1 MIKTRTPS
9 STAGPGT
16 IVTETRV
23 RQATPSAVHRTH
35 PTYSGLEDTL
45 GLGRYWSALWARRG
59 LVAGLVLLSLLV
71 VSSLTAFSRMKFTAT
86 GSLYLGELE
95 GKSVGPANSDQFDLF
110 ANDQSDVG
118 TELEIVHSRYL
129 INEAIIESSLNVT
142 VSRDGWKA
150 PRYWE
155 WRMNR
160 RDPDLLDRDL
170 KELHVT
176 VRPVNDVFVPDRQL
190 RVTFTTPTQFD
201 VYDRNQRIG
210 AGVLGTPAMLDGLS
224 LTLAAGSG
232 YSPAAGSV
240 YTLRVDNIDSV
251 YASVVNRLQ
260 VTLPKTSSST
270 SQVKVINL
278 EFSDASPH
286 RSAAF
291 LRSLMS
297 RYLGTRQSWKSE
309 AASAAEA
316 FVTAQLETMRRS
328 LDDAEFKLTEYKK
341 NSSVV
346 VLGDE
351 TKAMVEQLG
360 KYEQQRIAARMQVES
375 LKQIQSALR
384 SDGAPLEAYLVGDT
398 QDTVLTGLAA
408 SLTKAQQEL
417 IDLKQRF
424 TGDSSQIQG
433 QESQVKTQLAM
444 IRSYVANRLLR
455 AQKELDSLGEMIRQY
470 EQKLKTVPRAE
481 QDLAQFSRNQE
492 VYSNMYSFL
501 LQRQQQI
508 AVTKASTVSKNRI
521 LDRAAIPYRESEP
534 RLLVRELA
542 AGLIALLLASM
553 AVLLWEH
560 WTDKF
565 QSEMDL
571 RRAIGDIPVYGAV
584 PNMSG
589 AKRGGA
595 ASIARAV
602 TSFAPRSRS
611 AFAESFRLLRT
622 SLYYTGHEKEDNV
635 ILLTSPDA
643 GDGKTLCTL
652 SLAVAL
658 AADGKRVLVVD
669 ADVHRPG
676 HHQILQRAKDPGLG
690 QILTQQLHWTDV
702 VDHVEAPGGTF
713 DSIAAGS
720 VPSNATEL
728 FSRPIASSFLRE
740 ASASYDYVLVDSAP
754 FPLMSDALIM
764 LPYVDRVM
772 TVLRVGNS
780 GHRST
785 YEHVSRLSSLT
796 GHYGVIIN
804 GTRATETY
812 GYSRRAEHAPG

>member
-1 MIKTRTPS
+1 MIKIRTPS

-23 RQATPSAVHRTH
+23 RNTSAPALHRPV
-35 PTYSGLEDTL
+35 PTFDDNL
-45 GLGRYWSALWARRG
+45 GLGRYWNALWTRRG
-59 LVAGLVLLSLLV
+59 LVLGLVLVSLLA
-71 VSSLTAFSRMKFTAT
+71 VSLLTAFSRMKFTAT

-95 GKSVGPANSDQFDLF
+95 GKQNVPGGSSDQFDLF

-118 TELEIVHSRYL
+118 TELEIVRSRYL
-129 INEAIIESSLNVT
+129 INEAIIESGLNVR
-142 VSRDGWKA
+142 VSREGWK
-150 PRYWE
+150 PLRYWE
-155 WRMNR
+155 WRMGR
-160 RDPDLLDRDL
+160 RNPDLLDQDL
-170 KELHVT
+170 KELHAT
-176 VRPVNDVFVPDRQL
+176 VRPVTDVFVPDRQL
-190 RVTFTTPTQFD
+190 RIVFTTAKQYD
-201 VYDRNQRIG
+201 VYEKDQRIG
-210 AGVLGTPAMLDGLS
+210 AGALGAPVMLDGLS
-224 LTLAAGSG
+224 LTLAPGTG
-232 YSPAAGSV
+232 YTPGVGSV
-240 YTLRVDNIDSV
+240 YTLNVDNMDAV
-251 YASVVNRLQ
+251 YGSVVKRLQ
-260 VTLPKTSSST
+260 VSVPKTAST
-270 SQVKVINL
+270 TAQIKVINF
-278 EFSDASPH
+278 EFTDVSPH
-286 RSAAF
+286 HSAAF
-291 LRSLMS
+291 LRALMT

-316 FVTAQLETMRRS
+316 FVTGQLETIRRS

-360 KYEQQRIAARMQVES
+360 KYEQQRIAAQMQVAS
-375 LKQIQSALR
+375 LKQIQSALK

-408 SLTKAQQEL
+408 SLTKAQQDL

-424 TGDSSQIQG
+424 TGDSSQLQG
-433 QESQVKTQLAM
+433 QESQVKMQLGM
-444 IRSYVANRLLR
+444 IRSYVANRLVR
-455 AQKELDSLGEMIRQY
+455 AQKELDTLSNMINQY

-521 LDRAAIPYRESEP
+521 LDRAFIPYQESEP
-534 RLLVRELA
+534 RLMVREFA
-542 AGLIALLLASM
+542 AFLMALLLASLG
-553 AVLLWEH
+553 VLLWEH

-565 QSEMDL
+565 HSEMDL
-571 RRAIGDIPVYGAV
+571 RRAIGDVPVYGAV
-584 PNMSG
+584 PTMS
-589 AKRGGA
+589 ACKRGGVA
-595 ASIARAV
+595 AIAKAV

-622 SLYYTGHEKEDNV
+622 SLYYTGQEKEDNV
-635 ILLTSPDA
+635 ILITSPNA

-669 ADVHRPG
+669 ADLHRPA
-676 HHQILQRAKDPGLG
+676 HHQILDRDKDPGLG
-690 QILTQQLHWTDV
+690 QVLTQQLHWTDV
-702 VDHVEAPGGTF
+702 VERVEAPGGAF

-720 VPSNATEL
+720 SPNASEL
-728 FSRPIASSFLRE
+728 FSTPAASAFLRE
-740 ASASYDYVLVDSAP
+740 ASASYDYVLVDTAP

-764 LPYVDRVM
+764 IPHVDRVL
-772 TVLRVGNS
+772 TVLRAGNS

-785 YEHVSRLSSLT
+785 YEHVSRLSALA

-804 GTRATETY
+804 GTSATESY
-812 GYSRRAEHAPG
+812 GYHRRTEHAPG